1 MSRESGK
8 FYDIQTQETRIK
20 RSGSLPNFSG
30 TNQVIRDSP
39 RWPKKKPP
47 PKTSVDTDAT

>member
-1 MSRESGK
+1 MSREPESSMTT
-8 FYDIQTQETRIK
+8 QMQETRIK

-39 RWPKKKPP
+39 RWPKKKKEPL
-47 PKTSVDTDAT
+47 